1 MSGPLKAAQVWFR
14 RNELAAASAS
24 SVDFSRLA
32 SVTRSTQPSDKNKF
46 SFWLRLAHPLHPSF
60 QAASLWLLPA
70 VLLLGLQLV
79 ALTGQVKGL
88 TCYVGA

>member
-1 MSGPLKAAQVWFR
+1 LSGPLKAAQVWFR

-32 SVTRSTQPSDKNKF
+32 SVTRSTQPSDKNQF
-46 SFWLRLAHPLHPSF
+46 GFWLRLAHPLHPSF

-70 VLLLGLQLV
+70 VLLVGLPLL
-79 ALTGQVKGL
+79 ALTGQDKAL
-88 TCYVGA
+88 TRYVGA

>member
-14 RNELAAASAS
+14 RNELAAASES

-32 SVTRSTQPSDKNKF
+32 SVTRSTQPSDKNQF
-46 SFWLRLAHPLHPSF
+46 SFWLRLAHPLYPSF

-70 VLLLGLQLV
+70 VLLVGLPLL
-79 ALTGQVKGL
+79 ALTGQDKAL
-88 TCYVGA
+88 TRYVGA

>member
-1 MSGPLKAAQVWFR
+1 MWFR

-32 SVTRSTQPSDKNKF
+32 SVTRSTQPSDKNQF

-70 VLLLGLQLV
+70 VLLVGLPLL
-79 ALTGQVKGL
+79 ALTGQDKAL
-88 TCYVGA
+88 TRYVGA

>member
-14 RNELAAASAS
+14 RNELAAARAS

-32 SVTRSTQPSDKNKF
+32 SVTLSTQPSDKNQY
-46 SFWLRLAHPLHPSF
+46 SSCCDRPIRSTPAIR
-60 QAASLWLLPA
+60 LPA

-88 TCYVGA
+88 TRYVGA